1 MDLNGIFP
9 ALTTP
14 YSADGSVSSAGVKLN
29 ISLYNK
35 TAVAGYVALGSTGE
49 AVMLDRVE
57 ADSVL
62 SVVKEAAAPEK
73 ILIAG
78 TGAES
83 TAETIARTKR
93 AAVFGY
99 QIALVKTPYY
109 YKPFYRPEVYIQH
122 YRAVADA
129 SPIPI
134 LLYSVP
140 MFTGITLETTEIL
153 ALSEHPNI
161 LGIKDS
167 SGSIQRIVELAA
179 TAPKV
184 FQVLTGGAA
193 VLFPALLVGARGA
206 ILALADSFPEKCSEL
221 HQLVRTGKHQEAKEL
236 QFLLAQASKHI
247 LSENGIAG
255 LKYAMEIRGYHGGN
269 PRLPLLPLREEN
281 KKTIESVVAKL
292 ETASAHV

>member
-1 MDLNGIFP
+1 MELNGIFP

-14 YSADGSVSSAGVKLN
+14 YASDGSVSVSGVKKN

-49 AVMLDRVE
+49 AVMLSRQE

-62 SVVKEAAAPEK
+62 SWVKESAAPGK

-83 TAETIARTKR
+83 TAETIARTKH
-93 AAVFGY
+93 AAALGY

-109 YKPFYRPEVYIQH
+109 YKPFYRPEVYIRH

-129 SPIPI
+129 SPIPV

-140 MFTGITLETTEIL
+140 QFTGITLETAEIL
-153 ALSEHPNI
+153 ALSEHQNI

-167 SGSIQRIVELAA
+167 SGSIQRIVEVVAG
-179 TAPKV
+179 APAK

-193 VLFPALLVGARGA
+193 VLYPALAVGARGA
-206 ILALADSFPEKCSEL
+206 ILALADAFPEKCAEV
-221 HQLVRTGKHQEAKEL
+221 QQFFRQGKHQEAREL
-236 QFLLAQASKHI
+236 QLLLAQASKRI
-247 LSENGIAG
+247 VSENGLGG
-255 LKYAMEIRGYHGGN
+255 LKYAMELRGYQGGD

-281 KKTIESVVAKL
+281 KKHIESLVGKL
-292 ETASAHV
+292 EPAPARV

>member
-1 MDLNGIFP
+1 VDLNGIFP

-14 YSADGSVSSAGVKLN
+14 YNTDSSVSLGGIKHN

-49 AVMLDRVE
+49 AVMLDRHE

-62 SVVKEAAAPEK
+62 SAVKESAAPEK

-93 AAVFGY
+93 AATLGY

-109 YKPFYRPEVYIQH
+109 YKPFYRPEVYVRH

-129 SPIPI
+129 SPIPV

-140 MFTGITLETTEIL
+140 MFTGITLETAEIL
-153 ALSEHPNI
+153 TLSEHPNI

-167 SGSIQRIVELAA
+167 SGSIQRIVELLAG
-179 TAPKV
+179 APKA

-193 VLFPALLVGARGA
+193 VLYPALVVGARGA
-206 ILALADSFPEKCSEL
+206 ILALADAFPEKTAEL
-221 HQLVRTGKHQEAKEL
+221 HHLARGGKHQEAKEQQL
-236 QFLLAQASKHI
+236 LLAQASKRI

-255 LKYAMEIRGYHGGN
+255 LKYAMELRGYHGGG

-281 KKTIESVVAKL
+281 KKPIESMVAKI
-292 ETASAHV
+292 EMAPARV

>member
-1 MDLNGIFP
+1 MDLNGIFL

-14 YSADGSVSSAGVKLN
+14 YSSDTSVSLGGVKQN

-35 TAVAGYVALGSTGE
+35 TAVTGYVALGSTGE
-49 AVMLDRVE
+49 AVMLDRDE

-62 SVVKEAAAPEK
+62 RAVKEAAAPEK

-78 TGAES
+78 SGAES

-93 AAVFGY
+93 AALLGY
-99 QIALVKTPYY
+99 QIALIKTPYY

-140 MFTGITLETTEIL
+140 MFTGITLETAEIL

-167 SGSIQRIVELAA
+167 SGSIQRIVELVAG
-179 TAPKV
+179 APRA
-184 FQVLTGGAA
+184 FQVLTGGAP
-193 VLFPALLVGARGA
+193 VLYPALVVGARGA
-206 ILALADSFPEKCSEL
+206 ILALADAFPEKCAEL
-221 HQLVRTGKHQEAKEL
+221 HQLVRVGKHQEAKEL
-236 QFLLAQASKHI
+236 QLLLAQASKRV

-255 LKYAMEIRGYHGGN
+255 LKYAMEVRGYHGGN

-281 KKTIESVVAKL
+281 KKSIESMVGKL
-292 ETASAHV
+292 ETATARV

>member
-14 YSADGSVSSAGVKLN
+14 YSADGSVSPVGVKLN

-49 AVMLDRVE
+49 AVMLDRDE

-62 SVVKEAAAPEK
+62 TAVREAAVPEK

-78 TGAES
+78 TGAEP

-140 MFTGITLETTEIL
+140 MFTGITLETSEIL

-167 SGSIQRIVELAA
+167 SGSIQRIVELVA
-179 TAPKV
+179 TAPKA

-193 VLFPALLVGARGA
+193 VLFPALVVGARGA
-206 ILALADSFPEKCSEL
+206 ILALADAFPEKCAEL
-221 HQLVRTGKHQEAKEL
+221 HQLVRKGNHQEAKEL
-236 QFLLAQASKHI
+236 QFLLAQASKRI

-269 PRLPLLPLREEN
+269 PRLPLLPLQEEN
-281 KKTIESVVAKL
+281 KKSIESVVAKL
-292 ETASAHV
+292 ETASARV